1 MSVTLD
7 AGLMQRG
14 RRDVVLRSGP
24 AGASV
29 DTIELRGLT
38 FYGYH
43 GAHDEEQRLGQ
54 RFVIDVRLGIDL
66 EPAGRSDDL
75 SRTVNYGLVA
85 ESVRGIVEGPP
96 FRLIESLAEALAA
109 AILEEHVLVAEVH
122 VRVAKPSAPVAV
134 APTGLV
140 AVEIHRRRASA
151 GIDVAASS
159 EYVGV
164 PRLSPSGSVLPAR
177 AIAELLDGEPP
188 LLEPIDD
195 RGEQLQ
201 PNGFDL
207 TLESVWRMEGEGV
220 IGTSNAERTIPE
232 RVPIMP
238 SQDGWFDLSP
248 GTYAIRF
255 REVVALPLDVMAFGR
270 PRSSLLRCGAAIHTA
285 VWDAGYRGRS
295 EALFVVHAEGGV
307 RLAAGARVLQLVFVR
322 LESTTHAYSGAYQ
335 GENL

>member
-1 MSVTLD
+1 M
-7 AGLMQRG
+7 
-14 RRDVVLRSGP
+14 
-24 AGASV
+24 

-54 RFVIDVRLGIDL
+54 RFVVDVRMGIDL
-66 EPAGRSDDL
+66 GPAGRRDDL
-75 SRTVNYGLVA
+75 SLTADYGLIA
-85 ESVRGIVEGPP
+85 ETVRGIVEGPP
-96 FRLIESLAEALAA
+96 FRLIEALAESIAA
-109 AILEEHVLVAEVH
+109 AILEGHALVAEVQ

-140 AVEIHRRRASA
+140 AVEIRRRRATASA
-151 GIDVAASS
+151 DVAASS
-159 EYVGV
+159 ESIDA
-164 PRLSPSGSVLPAR
+164 RRSSPSGSVLTAR
-177 AIAELLDGEPP
+177 AIAELLDGRPP
-188 LLEPIDD
+188 LLEPIGD

-207 TLESVWRMEGEGV
+207 TLESVWRMQGQGA
-220 IGTSNAERTIPE
+220 IGMSNAERTIPARDPVTASE
-232 RVPIMP
+232 
-238 SQDGWFDLSP
+238 DGWFCLSP
-248 GTYAIRF
+248 GTYVIRF

-307 RLAAGARVLQLVFVR
+307 RVAAGARVLQLVFVR
-322 LESTTHAYSGAYQ
+322 LESSTHAYAGAYQ
-335 GENL
+335 GENLPTR